1 MTSDPTPKVPPT
13 DPDEEL
19 SLEVLDEVA
28 GGVQQVTVNITF
40 N

>member
-19 SLEVLDEVA
+19 GLEVLDEVA
-28 GGVQQVTVNITF
+28 GGVQYTVNITF